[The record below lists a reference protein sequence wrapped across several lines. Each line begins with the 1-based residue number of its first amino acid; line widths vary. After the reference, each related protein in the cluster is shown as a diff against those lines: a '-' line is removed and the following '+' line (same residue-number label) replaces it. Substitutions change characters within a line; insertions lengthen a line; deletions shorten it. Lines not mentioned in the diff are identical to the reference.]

1 MKKLLFVL
9 VSLIIA
15 VPVFAAGEAEAAA
28 GTTRGR
34 YLAGQGIVIPPEEIF
49 VDSYI
54 ASVDYD
60 YPNPDGDFGVYLHTG
75 NRQYSAAGGEGVL
88 HIGLQG
94 QKRDF
99 ADLPPL
105 NLAFVIDRSGSMSE
119 DDKLSWVK
127 QAFDVFLEQ
136 VRDQDYVALVTFN
149 DEVEVIFPST
159 QMSSPEI
166 REEFRDAVYEIS
178 AGGGSDIQAGLEAGY
193 EQLLANY
200 RVDYTNRVLF
210 LSDGTDISSRLS
222 RAGAQT
228 GDIRATL
235 IWNNTNDLDLFV
247 EEPSGET
254 VYYGRRRST
263 TDGQLDVDMNVQGE
277 TNKPV
282 ENIFWPEGQAPAG
295 RYRVF
300 VQNFSYHEEDRG
312 SFPFTVEIKNGNE
325 ISTYELEIEGTGQ
338 SSRVEVAEF
347 DYQTAEGVEEERADI
362 LEVAGAYRDLD
373 IYLSTI
379 GVGVGFDVDL
389 MVNLARAGGGS
400 SRFISDREEMEK
412 IFGSEFDRMAVPAA
426 HNLEMTLELAPD
438 VELLETWGY
447 RHEVAGNTVRY
458 SLPTLHNGDYETILV
473 RYRLPPQEETGARQV
488 AEFSVDYDRILA
500 GGPGT
505 VGPVGAEITIVDEDS
520 PVVGFSD
527 STVLRSGTVLHLAQ
541 GLIEVGETYY
551 SVQEDFSQVAQMT
564 AAMPE
569 EPTEEQL
576 QRVEVAR
583 QRARDKLQV
592 SLDRSVDLKKELT
605 NAALRLENEDFADQ
619 ISILDAYLD
628 IFSRELGLNEE
639 QVADVMA
646 DTELIAPTPD
656 RAIDRHFA
664 NLFDEMLLGLAVEEK
679 PVVAVSGF
687 VGRDG
692 STNGLM
698 ALLDELVTVAFGQD
712 RSVDL
717 VERSRL
723 ASVLEEQE
731 LALSGL
737 VDTATAVEVGRLLS
751 ADYIVTGTVLPSA
764 NSVIVFGRVVNVQTG
779 RVESAAQVVVNRDE
793 EINSLLES

>member
-1 MKKLLFVL
+1 MKR
-9 VSLIIA
+9 LILAIA
-15 VPVFAAGEAEAAA
+15 ILCVGTAAFAAGEGEAGA

-49 VDSYI
+49 VDSYV

-60 YPNPDGDFGVYLHTG
+60 YPNPDGDFGAYLYTG
-75 NRQYSAAGGEGVL
+75 NRQYSAAGGEGIL
-88 HIGLQG
+88 HIGIQG

-119 DDKLSWVK
+119 DDKLAWVK

-149 DEVEVIFPST
+149 DEVEVVFPST
-159 QMSSPEI
+159 QMSRSET
-166 REEFRDAVYEIS
+166 REAFRDAVYEIT

-193 EQLLANY
+193 EQILGNY

-235 IWNNTNDLDLFV
+235 IWNNTNDLDLYV
-247 EEPSGET
+247 QEPSGET
-254 VYYGRRRST
+254 VYYGRRRSS
-263 TDGQLDVDMNVQGE
+263 TDGQLDVDMNVRGE

-282 ENIFWPEGQAPAG
+282 ENIFWPEGQAPSG

-300 VQNFSYHEEDRG
+300 VQNFSYNEENHDR
-312 SFPFTVEIKNGNE
+312 FPFTVEIKNGNE
-325 ISTYELEIEGTGQ
+325 ITSYELAIEGTGED
-338 SSRVEVAEF
+338 SRVEVAEF
-347 DYQTAEGVEEERADI
+347 DYQTAEGVEEERAGI
-362 LEVAGAYRDLD
+362 LEVADAYRRLD
-373 IYLSTI
+373 VYLSTI

-426 HNLEMTLELAPD
+426 HNLDMTLELAPD
-438 VELLETWGY
+438 VEILETWGY
-447 RHEVAGNTVRY
+447 RHQIDGNTIRY
-458 SLPTLHNGDYETILV
+458 SLATLHNGDYETILV
-473 RYRLPPQEETGARQV
+473 RYRLPPQEETGTRHLADFR
-488 AEFSVDYDRILA
+488 VDYDRILS
-500 GGPGT
+500 GGPTRLGPAT
-505 VGPVGAEITIVDEDS
+505 VDITVVDEES

-527 STVLRSGTVLHLAQ
+527 SLVLRSGSVLHFAQ
-541 GLIEVGETYY
+541 GLIDIGELYY
-551 SVQEDFSQVAQMT
+551 SVQDDFTEVAQMT
-564 AAMPE
+564 AALPE
-569 EPTEEQL
+569 EPSDDQL
-576 QRVEVAR
+576 RRIEVAQ
-583 QRARDKLQV
+583 QRAGAKLQS
-592 SLDRSVDLKKELT
+592 SLDQTVNLKKELT
-605 NAALRLENEDFADQ
+605 NAALRSENEDFADQ
-619 ISILDAYLD
+619 ISILDAYID
-628 IFSRELGLNEE
+628 IFGRELELGDER
-639 QVADVMA
+639 VAEAMA
-646 DTELIAPTPD
+646 DTELDVPTPN
-656 RAIDRHFA
+656 RPIDRHFS
-664 NLFDEMLLGLAVEEK
+664 NLFDEMLLGLAIEQK

-687 VGRDG
+687 TVRDG
-692 STNGLM
+692 STNALIT
-698 ALLDELVTVAFGQD
+698 LLDEMVTVAFGQD
-712 RSVDL
+712 TSVDL
-717 VERSRL
+717 VERARL
-723 ASVLEEQE
+723 DSVLEEQE

-737 VDTATAVEVGRLLS
+737 VDTATAVEVGRILS

-779 RVESAAQVVVNRDE
+779 RVESAAQVVVTRNE
-793 EINSLLES
+793 EINSLLDS